1 VKKINSTSRTLP
13 SLQALQA
20 LDVAARHGSYTAAAA
35 ELGLT
40 HGAIS
45 HRIRELEQLLQLRLF
60 ERHGRIM
67 RPTREAMSLLAAAR
81 QALLIIQSAF
91 PVRRTDAVERL
102 VVGVHP
108 ALASRWLV
116 SRLGDFEAAAPE
128 AALEVR
134 SIAELGDFLAPGV
147 DLAIR
152 YGGGRW
158 PDVQAEHLADEL
170 LFPVCTPAYAQR
182 MALHEPADLAHCTLL
197 RHAWQPWLPWLQAA
211 GVTIGEP
218 ERGLLVSD
226 SSMLIAAAA
235 ADAGVALVKA
245 RYAERDIAEGRLLRP
260 FDTAVADVH
269 SYYAIWPNATRPD
282 ALAASFLNWLRTQFN
297 PPTEPALRLLP
308 TPESRDAKSR
318 R

>member
-1 VKKINSTSRTLP
+1 VRKINRDSRSLP

-20 LDVAARHGSYTAAAA
+20 LDAAARHGSYTAAAA

-45 HRIRELEQLLQLRLF
+45 HRIRELEQRLQFRLF
-60 ERHGRIM
+60 ERQGRLM
-67 RPTREAMSLLAAAR
+67 QPTREAMSLLAAAR
-81 QALLIIQSAF
+81 QALLLIEGAF
-91 PVRRTDAVERL
+91 PARRAEPAARL

-116 SRLGDFEAAAPE
+116 PRLGDFEAAAPGV
-128 AALEVR
+128 ALEIR

-158 PDVQAEHLADEL
+158 PDVHAEHLADEQ

-182 MALHEPADLAHCTLL
+182 VGLREPADLARCTLL
-197 RHAWQPWLPWLQAA
+197 RHAWQPWLPWLQTA
-211 GVTIGEP
+211 GVAFGEP
-218 ERGLLVSD
+218 ARGLLVSD

-235 ADAGVALVKA
+235 SGAGVALAKA
-245 RYAERDIAEGRLLRP
+245 RYAERDIAAGTLLRP
-260 FDTAVADVH
+260 FDIAINDVH
-269 SYYAIWPNATRPD
+269 SYYAIWRNGTRPD
-282 ALAASFLNWLRTQFN
+282 ALAASFLDWLRTQFN
-297 PPTEPALRLLP
+297 PPAGHEDVRLQNP
-308 TPESRDAKSR
+308 GAT
-318 R
+318 